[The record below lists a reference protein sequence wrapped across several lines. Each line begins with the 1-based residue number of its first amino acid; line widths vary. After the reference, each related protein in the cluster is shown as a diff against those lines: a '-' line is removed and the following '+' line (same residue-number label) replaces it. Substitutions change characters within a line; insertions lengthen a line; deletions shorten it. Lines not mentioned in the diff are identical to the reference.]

1 LLHIITMKTTS
12 YLLLFSCL
20 ILFQSCFEIIEQVF
34 LKKDGSGD
42 FQLVLN
48 LSKSKT
54 RLNSIIKM
62 KTINGHEVPEKYEI
76 KNKIVEIEKTVS
88 KTAGLSNVKT
98 NVDFDNYIANIS
110 FNFNKVS
117 QVNDAVKNVYDKE
130 NGKGKTPENIYDYNK
145 TGSLFTR
152 LNLYSFKDE
161 YKKLSNADKEVFATA
176 IYTSIFKFEA
186 SISAVSNKE
195 TKISPSK
202 KAVMLKLNA
211 LDIITGKRSVEN
223 KITLTN

>member
-1 LLHIITMKTTS
+1 MKTTS

-20 ILFQSCFEIIEQVF
+20 ILLQGCFEIIEQVF

-76 KNKIVEIEKTVS
+76 KNKIAEIEKTVS

-117 QVNDAVKNVYDKE
+117 QVNDAVKNVYAKE
-130 NGKGKTPENIYDYNK
+130 NGKDKTPENIYDYNK
-145 TGSLFTR
+145 TGSEFTR
-152 LNLYSFKDE
+152 LNLYTFKDE

-176 IYTSIFKFEA
+176 NYTSIFKFEA
-186 SISAVSNKE
+186 SVSAVSNKE

-202 KAVMLKLNA
+202 KAVMMKLNA

-223 KITLTN
+223 KITLTK